1 MDLETEADGVIKNVT
16 PSQVRELLAAD
27 RRFGRLASLVDGQWS
42 FLQAAEAQWVTRKT
56 DLEGW
61 EESYFAQTN
70 GTAEHPDPR
79 EMFVLISRRSRF
91 GSPEFCA
98 TVIPKPLVAEIFAQY
113 LAGEDSWRALGEWMP
128 CPK

>member
-1 MDLETEADGVIKNVT
+1 MDLETDADGVIKDVT
-16 PSQVRELLAAD
+16 PTQVAELLATD
-27 RRFGRLASLVDGQWS
+27 RRFGSLASLTDGQWS
-42 FLQAAEAQWVTRKT
+42 FLQVAEAQWVARKT
-56 DLEGW
+56 DLNGW

-98 TVIPKPLVAEIFAQY
+98 TVIPKPRVAEIFGRY
-113 LAGEDSWRALGEWMP
+113 LAGDESWRELGEWMP
-128 CPK
+128 CPP